1 MGGHADVRSPEKCR
15 KMNRYRESRRV
26 PALSM
31 LAFLT
36 NRAQVRILIAPTIF
50 SMISVDCAPSCAS
63 FPMNT
68 SSAAFRFAPSS
79 HL

>member
-1 MGGHADVRSPEKCR
+1 MRGHADVRSPEKCR

-36 NRAQVRILIAPTIF
+36 NRPRFESYSAHHLFHDLSGLRSVVRFLP
-50 SMISVDCAPSCAS
+50 
-63 FPMNT
+63 
-68 SSAAFRFAPSS
+68 
-79 HL
+79 HEH